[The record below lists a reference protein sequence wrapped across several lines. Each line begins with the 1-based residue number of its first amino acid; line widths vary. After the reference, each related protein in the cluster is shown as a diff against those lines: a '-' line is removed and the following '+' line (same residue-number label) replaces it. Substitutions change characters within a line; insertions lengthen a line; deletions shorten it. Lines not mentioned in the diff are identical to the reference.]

1 MKIIERILFVLIII
15 LLLAGVYAAMRNI
28 SFFDVK
34 DIEISVSGPVTN
46 ISADMQRLINPLKGK
61 NLLEVNTSALEKSLE
76 AFEVL
81 NEVSIKRFY
90 QNRLIIDILY
100 NEIRLKAYSI
110 SDDRAVSYYFIHENV
125 LEEVS
130 KTTWEAFDR
139 LATVELNPAYAQMV
153 MKWGSDEGFSE
164 MVTLA
169 EHLSSNNLIT
179 SIKYANNNGNDFG
192 RLVIDL
198 SMLNSTLYVRE
209 LVSIRRLDEALGLIS
224 SQFSAGGAGVVYDL
238 YANTLVKR
246 T

>member
-1 MKIIERILFVLIII
+1 M
-15 LLLAGVYAAMRNI
+15 AMRNI

-76 AFEVL
+76 AFDGVK
-81 NEVSIKRFY
+81 EVSIKRFY
-90 QNRLIIDILY
+90 PNRLIIDILY

-169 EHLSSNNLIT
+169 EHLSYNN
-179 SIKYANNNGNDFG
+179 
-192 RLVIDL
+192 
-198 SMLNSTLYVRE
+198 
-209 LVSIRRLDEALGLIS
+209 
-224 SQFSAGGAGVVYDL
+224 
-238 YANTLVKR
+238 
-246 T
+246 